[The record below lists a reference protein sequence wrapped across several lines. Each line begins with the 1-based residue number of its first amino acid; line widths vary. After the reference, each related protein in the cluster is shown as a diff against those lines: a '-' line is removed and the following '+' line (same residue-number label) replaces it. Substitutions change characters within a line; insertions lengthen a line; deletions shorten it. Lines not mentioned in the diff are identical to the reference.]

1 MRNKIVLL
9 LLLFGGLAFTEE
21 VAPRNTT
28 VIIKEIKEELNQL
41 KTINENNKLIIEQ
54 RDNNI
59 NSLNEEVKN
68 LIINLDKTVNDLS
81 EANSNIIKQNE
92 RIRIQKKWLIMLT
105 SILGVLTIAHFVI
118 LFIKLKFNIKLPYWL
133 NTIL

>member
-9 LLLFGGLAFTEE
+9 LLLFGGLVFAEE
-21 VAPRNTT
+21 TTPRSTT
-28 VIIKEIKEELNQL
+28 VIIKEIREELNQL
-41 KTINENNKLIIEQ
+41 KTINENDKLIIEQ

-68 LIINLDKTVNDLS
+68 LTINLDKSVNDLS
-81 EANSNIIKQNE
+81 EANANIIKQNE
-92 RIRIQKKWLIMLT
+92 RIKLQRKWLIILA
-105 SILGVLTIAHFVI
+105 SILGVFTIAHFII